1 MFNPVSKSFEFGGQ
15 EVRLETGKIARQA
28 TGAVLVKMGA
38 VQVLTTVVGRQQ
50 ANQGQAFYPFTVS

>member
-38 VQVLTTVVGRQQ
+38 VQVLTTVVGRKQ
-50 ANQGQAFYPFTVS
+50 ANPGQAFFSISMS